1 MRTTSIAFCMCVCM
15 ENAGANEQKKLGK
28 WLLWLDEKQKKKA
41 KAIFPICAKCETEI
55 ALRVGTAIVRVVV
68 VAAQ

>member
-1 MRTTSIAFCMCVCM
+1 MKNR
-15 ENAGANEQKKLGK
+15 
-28 WLLWLDEKQKKKA
+28 KKA

-68 VAAQ
+68 VVTVVVILVVVVVVMVVVIVV